1 MKAPAES
8 LLFEVQR
15 VESGRRVRLKD
26 VWAAFQRVRPH
37 LAGSVHAREELFQLL
52 NELADSEALVLPRQ
66 KSCYD
71 TVQRP
76 PLPKWI
82 ELPAPAPTVRARDR
96 AAQVGWHPALAFVSK
111 LEMLSDGELEEL
123 RAVQAFFR
131 SDPEPLVATVRERS
145 FELFGNEK
153 RLEDLAKG
161 RLFGAG
167 RLSLSMLRCMEVRT
181 PCVYR
186 DVGAGTGAL
195 IIENKDT
202 FHSACEAVR
211 RLGPDSLVR
220 WVVFGS
226 GKAVLA
232 TLESVNDLPTRPER
246 AWYFGDID
254 ATGLD
259 IAVQVARLAK
269 NWDPPLSV
277 ECASPL
283 YRSLVERAAGR
294 GLRASGNAVSGT
306 RAAELAEWLPQEIRR
321 AVTDL
326 LIRGGSWP
334 QEAVTG
340 PLLERGLRDLAVAE
354 GTGSPASTTHGE
366 SSRPGESIS
375 MRSARTA
382 R

>member
-1 MKAPAES
+1 VKAPAQS
-8 LLFEVQR
+8 LLSEVQR
-15 VESGRRVRLKD
+15 VGRGRRVRLKD
-26 VWAAFQRVRPH
+26 VWAAFQRVRPY
-37 LAGSVHAREELFQLL
+37 LEGSVHAREELFQLL
-52 NELADSEALVLPRQ
+52 NELADSGALGLPRQ

-82 ELPAPAPTVRARDR
+82 ELPAPAPTVRARER

-111 LEMLSDGELEEL
+111 LETLSDDELEEL
-123 RAVQAFFR
+123 LAVQAFFR
-131 SDPEPLVATVRERS
+131 SNPEPPVATVRERS

-167 RLSLSMLRCMEVRT
+167 RLSLSLLRCVEVRT

-202 FHSACEAVR
+202 YHSACEAVR

-232 TLESVNDLPTRPER
+232 TLDSVNDLPTRPER

-254 ATGLD
+254 AAGLL

-269 NWDPPLSV
+269 SWNPPLLV
-277 ECASPL
+277 ECAYPL
-283 YRSLVERAAGR
+283 YRALVERAARR
-294 GLRASGNAVSGT
+294 GLRASGNAVSGR
-306 RAAELAEWLPQEIRR
+306 RAAELAEWLPQEIRP
-321 AVTDL
+321 AVIDL
-326 LIRGGSWP
+326 LVRGGSWP
-334 QEAVTG
+334 QEAVTAV
-340 PLLERGLRDLAVAE
+340 LLERGLRELAVAE
-354 GTGSPASTTHGE
+354 PAGASL
-366 SSRPGESIS
+366 
-375 MRSARTA
+375 
-382 R
+382 